1 MSAGEFSDLEPLKKI
16 PTGIEGF
23 EHISLGGLVNGR
35 TTLLVGT
42 SGSGKTVF
50 SVELLY
56 RGITE
61 LGRNGVFVSF
71 EERPADIARNVKQLG
86 WNLGPLVDQGKLL
99 FIDASFDRNIIE
111 EAGTYDLSG
120 IIAQIGYAVKA
131 VGAQL
136 VVLDSMGALF
146 HQYANPAVLRREIF
160 RITDVL
166 QDLGVTSI
174 MTSERLEEFGPIS
187 RHGIEEFVTDCVIVL
202 RHVLEEEHVRR
213 TIQIHKMRGALHHD
227 GQFPFIIDE
236 RGVSILPL
244 SAMELKQL
252 SSSERISFG
261 NLELDAMAGGGL
273 FRDSIILV
281 SGPTGGG
288 KTLMC
293 ATFVAESC
301 RRGERV
307 LLLGYEESREQLLRN
322 AASWGV
328 DFEKWEKQGL
338 LRMVCQYPEARGL
351 EGHLLAIRREIET
364 FKPRRMLMDS
374 VSALERIANLRV
386 FREFLIGLTSYVK
399 QEQVCTLLTCTTP
412 ELSGG
417 ESITESH
424 ISTITDAIILL
435 RYVMVDTS
443 LRRGMIIIKMRG
455 SQHSKDILEFTIDS
469 QGLHLGKPLSNIHD
483 ILSGIP
489 FAESATK
496 IPNRA

>member
-1 MSAGEFSDLEPLKKI
+1 MGTAQLSNLPPLEKI

-23 EHISLGGLVNGR
+23 EHISLGGLVAGR

-50 SVELLY
+50 TVELLY
-56 RGITE
+56 RAITQFN
-61 LGRNGVFVSF
+61 RPGVFVTF
-71 EERPADIARNVKQLG
+71 EERPPDIVRNVQRLG
-86 WNLGPLVDQGKLL
+86 WDLSELVDQGKLVL
-99 FIDASFDRNIIE
+99 VDASYDRSIVE
-111 EAGTYDLSG
+111 EAGSYDLSG
-120 IIAQIGYAVKA
+120 IISQIQYAVKS
-131 VGAQL
+131 VGAQI
-136 VVLDSMGALF
+136 VILDSLGALF
-146 HQYANPAVLRREIF
+146 HQFSNPAILRREIF

-166 QDLGVTSI
+166 QELGVTSV
-174 MTSERLEEFGPIS
+174 MTSERLDEYGPIS

-202 RHVLEEEHVRR
+202 RHVLTEEHVRR
-213 TIQIHKMRGALHHD
+213 TIQIHKMRGTLHHD
-227 GQFPFIIDE
+227 GQFPFIIDD
-236 RGVSILPL
+236 RGFCILPL

-252 SSSERISFG
+252 SSSERVSFG
-261 NLELDAMAGGGL
+261 NQELDQMAGGGL

-293 ATFVAESC
+293 ATFVAEAC
-301 RRGERV
+301 RKGERV

-322 AASWGV
+322 AQSWGV
-328 DFEKWEKQGL
+328 DFEKWERQGV
-338 LRMVCQYPEARGL
+338 LRIICQYPEAQGL
-351 EGHLLAIRREIET
+351 EGHLLSIRREIES
-364 FKPRRMLMDS
+364 FKPRRMVMDS
-374 VSALERIANLRV
+374 VSALERIADLRL

-399 QEQVCTLLTCTTP
+399 QEQVCSLLTCTTP

-435 RYVMVDTS
+435 RYVMLDTT

-455 SQHSKDILEFTIDS
+455 SQHAKNIREFTIDNR
-469 QGLHLGKPLSNIHD
+469 GLHVGEPFSNIHD

-489 FAESATK
+489 SAQT
-496 IPNRA
+496 PPSEG

>member
-1 MSAGEFSDLEPLKKI
+1 MTNQEFGDLLPLEKI

-23 EHISLGGLVNGR
+23 EHISLGGLVEGR

-50 SVELLY
+50 TVELLF
-56 RGITE
+56 RAITQFS
-61 LGRNGVFVSF
+61 RPGVFVTF
-71 EERPADIARNVKQLG
+71 EERPVDIVRNVRRLG
-86 WNLGPLVDQGKLL
+86 WNLGELVEQGKLA
-99 FIDASFDRNIIE
+99 FIDGSFDRSITAE
-111 EAGTYDLSG
+111 TGTYDLSG
-120 IIAQIGYAVKA
+120 IISQISYAVKT
-131 VGAQL
+131 VGAKL
-136 VVLDSMGALF
+136 VILDSLGALF
-146 HQYANPAVLRREIF
+146 HQYSDPAILRREIF

-166 QDLGVTSI
+166 QSLGVTSV

-202 RHVLEEEHVRR
+202 RHVLDEEHVRR
-213 TIQIHKMRGALHHD
+213 TIQIHKMRGTLHHD
-227 GQFPFIIDE
+227 GQFPFLIDD

-261 NLELDAMAGGGL
+261 NVDLDGMAGGGL

-301 RRGERV
+301 RKGERV

-322 AASWGV
+322 AQSWGV
-328 DFEKWEKQGL
+328 DFDKWEKQGL
-338 LRMVCQYPEARGL
+338 LRMVCQYPEAQGL
-351 EGHLLAIRREIET
+351 EGHLLSIRREIES
-364 FKPRRMLMDS
+364 FKPRRMVMDS

-435 RYVMVDTS
+435 RYVMIDTS

-455 SQHSKDILEFTIDS
+455 SQHAKDIREFTIDN
-469 QGLHLGKPLSNIHD
+469 QGLHVGRPLSNIHD

-489 FAESATK
+489 SATSAV
-496 IPNRA
+496 PSS

>member
-1 MSAGEFSDLEPLKKI
+1 MAMESEPQGDLDLLEKI

-23 EHISLGGLVNGR
+23 EHISLGGLVAGR

-50 SVELLY
+50 TVELLY
-56 RGITE
+56 RSINE
-61 LGRNGVFVSF
+61 FDRNGVFVTF
-71 EERPADIARNVKQLG
+71 EERPADIVRNVRRLG
-86 WNLGPLVDQGKLL
+86 WDLSRLVEAGRLHFVDG
-99 FIDASFDRNIIE
+99 SFDRSIVE
-111 EAGTYDLSG
+111 ESGTYDLSG
-120 IIAQIGYAVKA
+120 IVAQIRYAVET
-131 VGAQL
+131 VGAKL
-136 VVLDSMGALF
+136 VILDSLGALF
-146 HQYANPAVLRREIF
+146 HQFANPGILRREIF

-166 QDLGVTSI
+166 QGLGVTSV
-174 MTSERLEEFGPIS
+174 MTSERLDEYGPIS

-227 GQFPFIIDE
+227 GQFPFLIDD
-236 RGVSILPL
+236 RGFSILPL
-244 SAMELKQL
+244 SAMELKQQ
-252 SSSERISFG
+252 SSTERISFG
-261 NLELDAMAGGGL
+261 NADLDVMAGGGL

-301 RRGERV
+301 RKGERV

-322 AASWGV
+322 AQSWGV
-328 DFEKWEKQGL
+328 DFEKWETQGL
-338 LRMVCQYPEARGL
+338 LRMVCRYPESQGL
-351 EGHLLAIRREIET
+351 EGHLLSIRREIET
-364 FKPRRMLMDS
+364 FKPRRLVMDS

-435 RYVMVDTS
+435 RYVMVDTT

-455 SQHSKDILEFTIDS
+455 SQHAKDIREFTIDS
-469 QGLHLGKPLSNIHD
+469 QGLHVGKPLGNIHD

-489 FAESATK
+489 SAESAAK
-496 IPNRA
+496 SRS

>member
-1 MSAGEFSDLEPLKKI
+1 MSNREFAQLEPLNKS

-23 EHISLGGLVNGR
+23 EHISLGGLVTGR

-50 SVELLY
+50 TVELLY
-56 RGITE
+56 RAITE
-61 LGRNGVFVSF
+61 FDCPGVFVTF
-71 EERPADIARNVKQLG
+71 EERPADIVRNVQRLG
-86 WNLGPLVDQGKLL
+86 WNLGQLVEEGKLL
-99 FIDASFDRNIIE
+99 FIDGSFDRSIVE
-111 EAGTYDLSG
+111 ESGAYDLSG
-120 IIAQIGYAVKA
+120 IITQISYAVKTI
-131 VGAQL
+131 GAKL
-136 VVLDSMGALF
+136 VILDSLGALF
-146 HQYANPAVLRREIF
+146 HQFSNPAILRREIF
-160 RITDVL
+160 RITDIL
-166 QDLGVTSI
+166 QNLGVTSV
-174 MTSERLEEFGPIS
+174 MTSERLQEYGPIS

-202 RHVLEEEHVRR
+202 RHVLDEEHVRR
-213 TIQIHKMRGALHHD
+213 TIQIHKMRGTLHHD
-227 GQFPFIIDE
+227 GQFPFIIDD
-236 RGVSILPL
+236 RGFCILPL

-261 NLELDAMAGGGL
+261 NSELDGMAGGGL

-322 AASWGV
+322 AQSWGV

-338 LRMVCQYPEARGL
+338 LRMVCQYPEAQGL
-351 EGHLLAIRREIET
+351 EGHLLSIRREIES
-364 FKPRRMLMDS
+364 FKPRRMVMDS

-435 RYVMVDTS
+435 RYVMVDTT

-455 SQHSKDILEFTIDS
+455 SQHAKDIREFTIDS
-469 QGLHLGKPLSNIHD
+469 QGLHVGQALSNIHD

-489 FAESATK
+489 SAESATAK
-496 IPNRA
+496 PKP

>member
-1 MSAGEFSDLEPLKKI
+1 MSNGEFDHLDPLKKI

-23 EHISLGGLVNGR
+23 EHISLGGLVEGR

-56 RGITE
+56 RGITQFNQP
-61 LGRNGVFVSF
+61 GIFVTF
-71 EERPADIARNVKQLG
+71 EERPNDIVRNVRLLG
-86 WNLGPLVDQGKLL
+86 WDLKQLVDQEKLL
-99 FIDASFDRNIIE
+99 FIDASYDRSIVE
-111 EAGTYDLSG
+111 ESGTYDLSG
-120 IIAQIGYAVKA
+120 IISQIGYAVKSI
-131 VGAQL
+131 GAKL
-136 VVLDSMGALF
+136 VILDSLGALF
-146 HQYANPAVLRREIF
+146 HQYSNPAVLRREIF

-213 TIQIHKMRGALHHD
+213 TIQIHKMRGALHHE
-227 GQFPFIIDE
+227 GQFPFLIDE

-252 SSSERISFG
+252 SSSDRISFG
-261 NLELDAMAGGGL
+261 NAELDQMAGGGL

-301 RRGERV
+301 RKGERV

-338 LRMVCQYPEARGL
+338 LRMVCQYPEAQGL
-351 EGHLLAIRREIET
+351 EGHLLSIRREIES
-364 FKPRRMLMDS
+364 FKPRRMVMDS

-469 QGLHLGKPLSNIHD
+469 QGLHLGRPLSNIHE

-489 FAESATK
+489 SAQSAAK
-496 IPNRA
+496 